1 MAHIKPHK
9 RVIIKFNK
17 CRSNVL
23 YIRFLNIISERCSR
37 TRESE
42 NCGLSSTD
50 HITSDE
56 IGSIGSARGRGG
68 KAHTVAAGVGL
79 VDTAKRLVLSTLE
92 LNP

>member
-1 MAHIKPHK
+1 MLE
-9 RVIIKFNK
+9 N
-17 CRSNVL
+17 S
-23 YIRFLNIISERCSR
+23 
-37 TRESE
+37 RESE

-56 IGSIGSARGRGG
+56 IGSSIGSARGRGG

>member
-1 MAHIKPHK
+1 MLE
-9 RVIIKFNK
+9 N
-17 CRSNVL
+17 S
-23 YIRFLNIISERCSR
+23 
-37 TRESE
+37 RESE

-50 HITSDE
+50 HITSKVNDE

-92 LNP
+92 LNS